1 MYDAMYDA
9 IYGRQSIVKIDSIS
23 VESQVDFC
31 KYETR
36 GNEYKE
42 YIDRGFSGKNTN
54 RPAFEKMISDI
65 EKGLVKRVIVYK
77 LDRISRSILDF
88 ANMMELF
95 QKYNV
100 EFVSVTEKFD
110 TSTPIGRAMLNICIV
125 FAQLERETIQK
136 RVSDA
141 YYSRSKKGFYMGGR
155 VPYGFMLENTVID
168 GIKTS
173 KYVQVEAEAEQIKL
187 MYSIYSQPNKS
198 LGDVLRYFSEHGI
211 KHLRGKIWNTAR
223 LSELMRNPVY
233 AMADSDIYDFYKSQ
247 GANIINDAAD
257 FIGENGCYLYKGE
270 TDNPKNYSLQ
280 DKHLVIAPHKGFI
293 TSSQW
298 LQCRM
303 KCLNNRQVAKSYKAK
318 NSWLVG
324 KVKCGNC
331 GYALVVRKSSRK
343 RKTVIRYFVCS
354 NKTASGLCNGCGT
367 VRADALEQF
376 MFDNIKQRLEDFNVL
391 KSKKDCM
398 LDPKI
403 NECKI
408 KISQLDKEI
417 NELLEK
423 VLNANDILMKY
434 INERIEK
441 LDAERK
447 QAGKELISL
456 TNGDTNTDIEQIT
469 NYVSH
474 WDETSFEDKLLVVD
488 ALIKVIHIADGKIE
502 ITWKI

>member
-1 MYDAMYDA
+1 MYDA
-9 IYGRQSIVKIDSIS
+9 IYARQSIEKIDSIS

-36 GNEYKE
+36 GSEYKE
-42 YIDRGFSGKNTN
+42 YIDRGFSGKNIN

-65 EKGLVKRVIVYK
+65 EKGLVKKVIVYK

-88 ANMMELF
+88 SNMMEIF

-100 EFVSVTEKFD
+100 EFVSSTEKFD

-136 RVSDA
+136 RVTDA

-155 VPYGFMLENTVID
+155 VPYGFKLEDTIID

-173 KYVQVEAEAEQIKL
+173 KYVPVNDEVEQIKL

-198 LGDVLRYFSEHGI
+198 LGDVLRHFNEHGI
-211 KHLRGKIWNTAR
+211 KHLRGKIWCTAR
-223 LSELMRNPVY
+223 ISELLRNPIYVR
-233 AMADSDIYDFYKSQ
+233 ADSDIYDFYKSQ
-247 GANIINDAAD
+247 GANVINDAAD

-270 TDNPKNYSLQ
+270 TEKPKQYSLQ
-280 DKHLVIAPHKGFI
+280 DKHVVIAPHKGFI
-293 TSSQW
+293 SSSQW

-324 KVKCGNC
+324 KVKCRNC
-331 GYALVVRKSSRK
+331 GYALVVRKSDRK
-343 RKTVIRYFVCS
+343 RKTIIRYFVCS
-354 NKTASGLCNGCGT
+354 NKTASGLCDGCGT
-367 VRADALEQF
+367 VRADELEQF
-376 MFDNIKQRLEDFNVL
+376 MFENIKQRLADFNVL
-391 KSKKDCM
+391 KSKTDYTT
-398 LDPKI
+398 DPKI

-408 KISQLDKEI
+408 KISQLDNEI

-423 VLNANDILMKY
+423 VLTANDILMRY

-447 QAGKELISL
+447 QASKELVSL
-456 TNGDTNTDIEQIT
+456 TNNTQSTDMKQIT

-474 WDETSFEDKLLVVD
+474 WEETSFEDKLLVVD
-488 ALIKVIHIADGKIE
+488 ALIDVIHISDGNIRV
-502 ITWKI
+502 TWKI

>member
-1 MYDAMYDA
+1 MYDA
-9 IYGRQSIVKIDSIS
+9 IYARQSIEKADSIS
-23 VESQVDFC
+23 VESQIDYC

-36 GNEYKE
+36 GNEYKK
-42 YIDRGFSGKNTN
+42 YIDKGFSGKNTN

-65 EKGLVKRVIVYK
+65 EKGLVKKVIVYK

-88 ANMMELF
+88 SNMMEVF

-100 EFVSVTEKFD
+100 EFISSTEKFD
-110 TSTPIGRAMLNICIV
+110 TSAPIGRAMLNICIV

-136 RVSDA
+136 RIADA

-155 VPYGFMLENTVID
+155 VPYGFKLENTIID

-173 KYVQVEAEAEQIKL
+173 KYVQVEDEAEQIKL
-187 MYSIYSQPNKS
+187 MYSIYSQPNAS
-198 LGDVLRYFSEHGI
+198 LGDVLRYFSEHNI
-211 KHLRGKIWNTAR
+211 KHLRNKVWCTAR
-223 LSELMRNPVY
+223 ISELMRNPIYVK
-233 AMADSDIYDFYKSQ
+233 ADSDIYDFYKNQ
-247 GANIINDAAD
+247 GSNVINDAAD

-270 TDNPKNYSLQ
+270 TNNPKQYSLQ
-280 DKHLVIAPHKGFI
+280 NKHLVIAPHKGFI
-293 TSSQW
+293 PSNQW

-331 GYALVVRKSSRK
+331 GYALVVRKWTNK
-343 RKTVIRYFVCS
+343 QKKVWRYFVCS

-367 VRADALEQF
+367 VRADELEQF
-376 MFDNIKQRLEDFNVL
+376 MFKNIKQRLESFNVL
-391 KSKKDCM
+391 KSSEDFT
-398 LDPKI
+398 LNPSI

-408 KISQLDKEI
+408 KISTIDKEI
-417 NELLEK
+417 NELLQK
-423 VLNANDILMKY
+423 VLNANNILINY

-441 LDAERK
+441 LDEEKKRVNE
-447 QAGKELISL
+447 ELLLL
-456 TNGDTNTDIEQIT
+456 TSRSKNTEIEQIT

-474 WDETSFEDKLLVVD
+474 WEETSFADKLLVVD
-488 ALIKVIHIADGKIE
+488 ALVEVIHISEGNIKIK
-502 ITWKI
+502 WKI